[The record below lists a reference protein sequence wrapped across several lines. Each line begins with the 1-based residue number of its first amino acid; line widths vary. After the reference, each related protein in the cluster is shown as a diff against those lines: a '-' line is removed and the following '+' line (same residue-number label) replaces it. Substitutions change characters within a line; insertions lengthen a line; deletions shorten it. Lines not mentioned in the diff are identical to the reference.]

1 MNYKRYWDNFNTDH
15 YLEVV
20 AERKTK
26 EIKREIEEDDFNE
39 RMKVLIGFIFLVISM
54 FFLFKAL
61 EFLY

>member
-54 FFLFKAL
+54 LFLFKAL